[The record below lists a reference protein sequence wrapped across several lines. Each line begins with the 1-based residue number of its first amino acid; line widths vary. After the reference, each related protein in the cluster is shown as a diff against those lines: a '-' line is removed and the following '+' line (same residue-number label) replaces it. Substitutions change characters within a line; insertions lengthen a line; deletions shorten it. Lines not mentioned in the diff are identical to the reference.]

1 MDGFLLIDKP
11 EDWTSFDAVAWLRG
25 VTGTRRIG
33 HAGTLDPFATGLLIV
48 GVNKATKRLALMQAL
63 EKEYVATIRFG
74 ATSTTEDRTGE
85 ITPVTDAKVVTRAAL
100 DAVLP
105 RFLGEQDQIPPMY
118 SAKRIGGRRLCD
130 LARKGETIERQPS
143 RVTIHSIEVLEDRL
157 PEEVVIRVVCGSGTY
172 IRTLGKD
179 LGEAL
184 GTGAYLQELRRT
196 RIGKFR
202 VEDAVGPKEITR
214 ENWEGRIVSQ

>member
-1 MDGFLLIDKP
+1 
-11 EDWTSFDAVAWLRG
+11 
-25 VTGTRRIG
+25 
-33 HAGTLDPFATGLLIV
+33 
-48 GVNKATKRLALMQAL
+48 
-63 EKEYVATIRFG
+63 
-74 ATSTTEDRTGE
+74 
-85 ITPVTDAKVVTRAAL
+85 
-100 DAVLP
+100 
-105 RFLGEQDQIPPMY
+105 MY